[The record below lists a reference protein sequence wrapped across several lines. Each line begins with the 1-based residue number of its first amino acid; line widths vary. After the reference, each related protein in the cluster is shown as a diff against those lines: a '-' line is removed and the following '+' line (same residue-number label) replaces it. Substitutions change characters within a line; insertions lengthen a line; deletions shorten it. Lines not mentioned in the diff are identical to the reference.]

1 MRNKLI
7 LGLLAVLLSLVV
19 TYVWFNIEP
28 YEEIVLGPWSDEARK
43 NPFLAAE
50 QFLDQRDIATESST
64 ELFSLDNLST
74 NSLLI
79 IRNANLVLSKN
90 RVDAL
95 EQWMQRG
102 GHVIVA
108 AQLLTEE
115 TDILLSRFDV
125 TKDPDYFD
133 EDFYEEDDDGELQLD
148 PELKDIE
155 SQLDEVIKEE
165 LSGGEEPGES
175 ASAEEE
181 SFVDRLQEFTE
192 QLKELQ
198 ESAELKKQAVEQG
211 LTVAATLR
219 RKESRLI
226 NGNVLEFG
234 FDSVD
239 YQLHVDFTDSG
250 SLSHPYFYWD
260 ESEEEYTGYKPF
272 LWQGNDIAVGLLQIY
287 VGDGLLT
294 VLSDLDIW
302 NSAKIGDFDHAF
314 LLELMAEDS
323 DKVWFLYGASAP
335 GILKLLW
342 QNFLEMCIAFLI
354 LLGACFIYSSRR
366 FGAIR
371 NEVDLNRRAF
381 KEHVQAAGN
390 YFWTQ
395 KMHDSMLNNV
405 REDIW
410 LNMRKRDANFDKY
423 NQQEKINILKKFTQ
437 LSEPV
442 LQSVMFGEIPTDEI
456 RFFHAVKSLQKIRK
470 ML

>member
-7 LGLLAVLLSLVV
+7 VGLSVVLLSLVV

-79 IRNANLVLSKN
+79 IRNANLVLSKS

-108 AQLLTEE
+108 AQLFNDDS
-115 TDILLSRFDV
+115 DILLSRFDV
-125 TKDPDYFD
+125 TKDPYYFD
-133 EDFYEEDDDGELQLD
+133 DVYEEDTDGELQLD

-155 SQLDEVIKEE
+155 SQLDDVIKEE

-175 ASAEEE
+175 ASTEEE

-192 QLKELQ
+192 EQRELQ
-198 ESAELKKQAVEQG
+198 ERADLKKQAIEQG
-211 LTVAATLR
+211 LTVSETLR

-226 NGNVLEFG
+226 NGNVSEFG

-260 ESEEEYTGYKPF
+260 ESEDYVGYKPF
-272 LWQGNDIAVGLLQIY
+272 LWQGNGVAVGLLQIY

-314 LLELMAEDS
+314 LLELMAEDA

-335 GILKLLW
+335 GILTLLW
-342 QNFLEMCIAFLI
+342 QNFLEMCIAFLA

-371 NEVDLNRRAF
+371 NEVELNRRAF

-395 KMHDSMLNNV
+395 KMHGSMLNNV

-423 NQQEKINILKKFTQ
+423 NQQQKIDVLKKFTQ

-442 LQSVMFGEIPTDEI
+442 LQSLMFGEIPTDEI
-456 RFFHAVKSLQKIRK
+456 RFFQAVKSLQKIRK